1 MVLDIMRFILDKI
14 KVGSAEIDD
23 QAVEALVERLSVAPA
38 IFVYGAGRS
47 GLVGRAF
54 AMRLMHLGLTVYV
67 VGDTTTPA
75 IREGDLLL
83 LISGSG
89 ETPSVR
95 VVAEEAKRRKAAV
108 VSLTSNADSS
118 IARVSDLVVLV
129 PSHIVRSGDEDYLAR
144 QVAGLHEPLTP
155 MGTAFELT
163 AMVLCDSLVV
173 ALMGKLHRT
182 VEDMAAKHATLQ

>member
-1 MVLDIMRFILDKI
+1 MVLDIMHFILDRI
-14 KVGSAEIDD
+14 KAGTEKIDD
-23 QAVEALVERLSVAPA
+23 EALMALVGQLGVAPA

-67 VGDTTTPA
+67 VGEATTPA

-83 LISGSG
+83 LITGSG

-95 VVAEEAKRRKAAV
+95 VVAEEAKKRKAIVACLTGNPSSSVAKASDFV
-108 VSLTSNADSS
+108 VF
-118 IARVSDLVVLV
+118 V
-129 PSHIVRSGDEDYLAR
+129 PSQVVRSGEEDYLAR
-144 QVAGLHEPLTP
+144 QVAGAHEPLTP

-163 AMVLCDSLVV
+163 AIVLCDSIVV
-173 ALMGKLHRT
+173 KLMRRLHRT
-182 VEDMAAKHATLQ
+182 EEDMAAKHATLQ